1 MKNEANFDVV
11 LLCDN
16 KKHAGLKSLLSWAAD
31 DSRAKLTN
39 RNTCLTYRI

>member
-1 MKNEANFDVV
+1 MTQKENFDVV

-16 KKHAGLKSLLSWAAD
+16 EKHAGLRSLLSWAAD
-31 DSRAKLTN
+31 DSHAKLTN

>member
-1 MKNEANFDVV
+1 MTKDEDFEVV
-11 LLCDN
+11 LLCN
-16 KKHAGLKSLLSWAAD
+16 NENHSGLRTLLSWAAD

>member
-1 MKNEANFDVV
+1 MTKDEDFEVV

-16 KKHAGLKSLLSWAAD
+16 ENHSGLRTLLSWTAD
-31 DSRAKLTN
+31 DRHAKLTN